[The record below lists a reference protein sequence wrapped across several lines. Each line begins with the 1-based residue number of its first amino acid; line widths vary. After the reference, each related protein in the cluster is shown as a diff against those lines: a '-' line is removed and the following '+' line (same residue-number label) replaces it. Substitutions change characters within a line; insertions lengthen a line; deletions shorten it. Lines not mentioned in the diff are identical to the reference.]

1 MTLLNLRDALL
12 TVTNKAYHYEPPEG
26 TSGSYIVWAEDG
38 QADAVHGDNRM
49 QTQALTGTVDYFTK
63 TEYDANVQKIQ
74 KALSDAKI
82 PWRLESVQYEDET
95 GYIHHEFV
103 WQIEVD
109 PHG

>member
-1 MTLLNLRDALL
+1 MGLDTIQTALL
-12 TVTNKAYHYEPPEG
+12 TVGVPVSHYNAVEQPDK
-26 TSGSYIVWAEDG
+26 YIVWAEDG

-49 QTQALTGTVDYFTK
+49 QTLALTGTVDYFTK

-82 PWRLESVQYEDET
+82 PWRLNSVQYEDET
-95 GYIHHEFV
+95 GYIHHEWV
-103 WQIEVD
+103 WQIGVD

>member
-1 MTLLNLRDALL
+1 MGLDTIQTALL
-12 TVTNKAYHYEPPEG
+12 TVGVPVSHYNAVEQPDK
-26 TSGSYIVWAEDG
+26 YIVWAEDG

-63 TEYDANVQKIQ
+63 VEYDANVQKIQ

-82 PWRLESVQYEDET
+82 PWRLNSVQYEDET

-103 WQIEVD
+103 WEIAVN
-109 PHG
+109 PYG